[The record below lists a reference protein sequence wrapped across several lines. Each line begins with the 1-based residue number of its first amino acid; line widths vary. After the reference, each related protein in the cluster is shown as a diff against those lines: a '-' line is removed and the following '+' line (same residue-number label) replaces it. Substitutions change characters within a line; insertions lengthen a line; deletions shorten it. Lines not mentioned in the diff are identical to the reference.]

1 MPYTLRTYAE
11 THFAEIADRKQRETA
26 AERRLVRLFFDDK
39 PEGTF
44 VEVGANDPVAFSQ
57 THHLEA
63 HGWSGLLIEPIPEL
77 CEALRAQRPNS
88 TVVQAACGRPAD
100 RGEAE
105 FAVATDHQQSAL
117 KRDQLDFQTDTQRTI
132 TVRVVTLDD
141 ILDEHPT
148 PNGGPYDFV
157 SIDVEG
163 MQLDVLEG
171 FDLARHRPRL
181 LLIEDHLTDLRTHRH
196 IKAKGYRL
204 AKRTGLNNWY
214 IPRDEPFALASAG
227 ERFALWRKLYL
238 RTWFRG
244 LRFRLLRRIKGTG

>member
-1 MPYTLRTYAE
+1 MSHTLRDYADA
-11 THFAEIADRKQRETA
+11 HFAEIADRKQRETA
-26 AERRLVRLFFDDK
+26 AERRLVRLFFGDK
-39 PEGTF
+39 TAGTY

-57 THHLEA
+57 THHLEE

-77 CEALRAQRPNS
+77 CDALRAQRPAS
-88 TVVQAACGRPAD
+88 TVVQVACGKPAD
-100 RGEAE
+100 RGQAE
-105 FAVATDHQQSAL
+105 FAVAADHQQSAL

-132 TVRVVTLDD
+132 TVEVVTLDD
-141 ILDEHPT
+141 VLDQHPT
-148 PNGGPYDFV
+148 PTGEPYDLV

-163 MQLDVLEG
+163 MQREVLEG
-171 FDLARHRPRL
+171 FDLNRHRPRL

-214 IPRDEPFALASAG
+214 IPKGQPFTLASAG